1 MQPGRFR
8 EFWNSLDTKGQ
19 LTMVGS
25 LIAVVVLAFVL
36 FRVASRP
43 SYTALASG
51 LDPAEASEIAAT
63 LDAAGI
69 GYQIVN
75 GGTQVDVVQG
85 QESNARVA
93 LASEGL
99 PNGGEVGWEL
109 FDEQKLGTTDFQQR
123 VNFQRALEGEIA
135 KTIEGIEGIQDAQVQ
150 LVLPEDELFTEPGST
165 ASAAVLLD
173 GSGGLDSNT
182 ITGIAHLVSSS
193 VKSLDP
199 QKVTITDSS
208 GTLLWPAGDAV
219 GATGSTSKLEAEQ
232 QYAAQLS
239 ALANAMLAKTLG
251 PDKAEVR
258 VHATLN
264 LDQRT
269 VDAVRYA
276 DDGTPLTR
284 SNDAETF
291 QSEGNVP
298 AGISG
303 TDGNIPG
310 FAAGGGGEGNSSYKR
325 NNTTTEF
332 GVDKTVERTVV
343 APGTVERLDVA
354 LLLDDSLTE
363 QADVVQAARNA
374 VSALV
379 GLDPERGDT
388 ITATTIP
395 FAEPEKE
402 TAAEKGGVGALLANP
417 LGLLKYVVVGVG
429 SLVFLFAMR
438 RALRRRESEQIA
450 PEPTWLRQI
459 EGAVPLAQLG
469 AGSYPPPNIEL
480 PPDPAAERRE
490 AVRHEVEELVK
501 REPEKVAQQV
511 GQWVRE

>member
-1 MQPGRFR
+1 MQSGRFR
-8 EFWNSLDTKGQ
+8 ELWSNLDTKGQ
-19 LTMVGS
+19 LTLVGS
-25 LIAVVVLAFVL
+25 LIAIVVLAFVL
-36 FRVASRP
+36 FRLASQP
-43 SYTALASG
+43 SYTALATG
-51 LDPAEASEIAAT
+51 LDPAEASDVAAA
-63 LDAAGI
+63 LDAAGL

-75 GGTQVDVVQG
+75 GGTQVDVVKG

-93 LASEGL
+93 LAAEGL
-99 PNGGEVGWEL
+99 PRGGEIGWEL

-123 VNFQRALEGEIA
+123 VNFQRALEGEISR
-135 KTIEGIEGIQDAQVQ
+135 TIEGIEGIRDAQVQ
-150 LVLPEDELFTEPGST
+150 LVLPEDELFSEPGT
-165 ASAAVLLD
+165 GATAAVLLD
-173 GSGGLDSNT
+173 GAAGLDVAT
-182 ITGIAHLVSSS
+182 VRGIAHLVGSS
-193 VKSLDP
+193 VESLDP
-199 QKVTITDSS
+199 QKVTITDSTGS
-208 GTLLWPAGDAV
+208 LLWPSGDST
-219 GATGSTSKLEAEQ
+219 GSIGSTSKLEAEQ

-251 PDKAEVR
+251 PNKAEVR

-269 VDAVRYA
+269 IDAVRFA
-276 DDGTPLTR
+276 DEGTPITR
-284 SNDAETF
+284 ANDSETF
-291 QSEGNVP
+291 QSEGTVP
-298 AGISG
+298 AGVSG

-310 FAAGGGGEGNSSYKR
+310 FAAGGGGEGNSSYER
-325 NNTTTEF
+325 NNSTTEF

-363 QADVVQAARNA
+363 QADAVVAAKNA

-379 GLDPERGDT
+379 GLDAERGDT
-388 ITATTIP
+388 LTASTIS
-395 FAEPEKE
+395 FAEPPKE
-402 TAAEKGGVGALLANP
+402 TAAEKGGVAALLANP
-417 LGLLKYVVVGVG
+417 IGLLKYVVIGVG

-438 RALRRRESEQIA
+438 RALRRRESEQFA

-469 AGSYPPPNIEL
+469 AGNYAAPNIEL
-480 PPDPAAERRE
+480 PPDPAAERRD